1 MPARLPSAFSR
12 PGTTLTPPRGPAET
26 PVGAPARSR
35 WLHLVD
41 QIGDFWIVGVLVL
54 MVVVFGALAPS
65 LFSRGAWLSISNYSV
80 EYLILAVGQTF
91 VIMTGGIDLS
101 DGAVLGLSGMV
112 SGAVMQSMY
121 NAHASGLLTT
131 VIGFA
136 IALAVG
142 ALVGFG
148 NGFLITRLKLPP
160 FIVTLGSLTAVGAAP
175 SLINGGTEISNLPSQ
190 IGSLGTS
197 AIGGWVYV
205 TFLIA
210 VVVAVIFG
218 FVLHRT
224 RFGLRTYAIG
234 SNGLSARRAGI
245 DVDRHLIWVYT
256 LSGFL
261 AGLAGMMVMA
271 NFNVANPLSG
281 QNDELD
287 AIAAVVIGGASL
299 FGGRGHM
306 LGTFVGT
313 MIISLLVT
321 GLVLVNVNG
330 SWTEVA
336 TGIIIV
342 AAVAM
347 DQVRVRLAER

>member
-1 MPARLPSAFSR
+1 MPVRLPAAFSA
-12 PGTTLTPPRGPAET
+12 PGTTATVPRGPAEAE
-26 PVGAPARSR
+26 GERGR
-35 WLHLVD
+35 WLYLVD
-41 QIGDFWIVGVLVL
+41 RIGDFWILGVLGL
-54 MVVVFGALAPS
+54 MVLVFGS
-65 LFSRGAWLSISNYSV
+65 LNTQLFTKDAWLSISNYSV
-80 EYLILAVGQTF
+80 EYLLLAVGQLF
-91 VIMTGGIDLS
+91 VILTGGIDLS
-101 DGAVLGLSGMV
+101 DGAVLGFTGMV
-112 SGAVMQSMY
+112 SGWVMQQML
-121 NAHASGLLTT
+121 ASHVGNVLTT
-131 VIGFA
+131 AVGFA
-136 IALAVG
+136 VALALG
-142 ALVGFG
+142 ALVGFV

-175 SLINGGTEISNLPSQ
+175 SLINGGTEVSNLPPQ
-190 IGSLGTS
+190 VGRIGTS
-197 AIGGWVYV
+197 AIGGWIYA
-205 TFLIA
+205 TFLVA
-210 VVVAVIFG
+210 VVAAVVFG
-218 FVLHRT
+218 LLLHRT
-224 RFGLRTYAIG
+224 RFGLRTFAIG

-245 DVDRHLIWVYT
+245 NVDRHLVWVYT
-256 LSGFL
+256 ISGFL

-306 LGTFVGT
+306 LGTVVGT

-342 AAVAM
+342 AAVAL
-347 DQVRVRLAER
+347 DQVRLRLAER

>member
-1 MPARLPSAFSR
+1 MPTRIPSAFSP
-12 PGTTLTPPRGPAET
+12 PGTSGASPLPPGSPTEPTVRAG
-26 PVGAPARSR
+26 
-35 WLHLVD
+35 WLRVVD
-41 QIGDFWIVGVLVL
+41 QVGDFWIVGVLAI
-54 MVVVFGALAPS
+54 MVAIFGILAPA
-65 LFSRGAWLSISNYSV
+65 LFTRGAWLSISNYSV
-80 EYLILAVGQTF
+80 EYLILAVGQMF
-91 VIMTGGIDLS
+91 VILTGGIDLS
-101 DGAVLGLSGMV
+101 DGAILGLSGMV
-112 SGAVMQSMY
+112 SGAVMQSMLA
-121 NAHASGLLTT
+121 AHDGNVFTT
-131 VIGFA
+131 IVGFVVALVVGAAVGFA
-136 IALAVG
+136 
-142 ALVGFG
+142 

-160 FIVTLGSLTAVGAAP
+160 FIVTLGSLTAIGAAP
-175 SLINGGTEISNLPSQ
+175 SLINGGTEISNLPPQ
-190 IGSLGTS
+190 ISTLGTI
-197 AIGGWVYV
+197 AIGGWIYV
-205 TFLIA
+205 TFLTA
-210 VVVAVIFG
+210 VVVAVGFG
-218 FVLHRT
+218 LLLHRT

-234 SNGLSARRAGI
+234 SSGLSARRAGI
-245 DVDRHLIWVYT
+245 NVDRHLVWVYT
-256 LSGFL
+256 LSGLL

>member
-1 MPARLPSAFSR
+1 MPVKLPSALSP
-12 PGTTLTPPRGPAET
+12 PGTTS
-26 PVGAPARSR
+26 APARPESLGER
-35 WLHLVD
+35 SSWLDLVD
-41 QIGDFWIVGVLVL
+41 RIGDLWIVGVLVI
-54 MVVVFGALAPS
+54 MVLIFGLLNTE
-65 LFSRGAWLSISNYSV
+65 LFTKQAWLSISDYSV
-80 EYLILAVGQTF
+80 EYLLLAAGQLF
-91 VIMTGGIDLS
+91 VILTGGIDLS
-101 DGAVLGLSGMV
+101 DGAILGFTGMV
-112 SGAVMQSMY
+112 SGAVMQSMLGS
-121 NAHASGLLTT
+121 HDGDVLTT

-136 IALAVG
+136 VALAVG
-142 ALVGFG
+142 AAIGFA

-175 SLINGGTEISNLPSQ
+175 SLINGGTEVSNLPPQ
-190 IGSLGTS
+190 IGNIGTS
-197 AIGGWVYV
+197 AIGGWIYT
-205 TFLIA
+205 TFLVA
-210 VVVAVIFG
+210 VVVTVAFG
-218 FVLHRT
+218 LFLHRT
-224 RFGLRTYAIG
+224 RFGMRTFAIG

-245 DVDRHLIWVYT
+245 NVDRHLVWVYT
-256 LSGFL
+256 ISGLL

-321 GLVLVNVNG
+321 GLVLINVNG

-342 AAVAM
+342 AAVAL
-347 DQVRVRLAER
+347 DQVRLRLAER

>member
-1 MPARLPSAFSR
+1 MPVKLPAAFSA
-12 PGTTLTPPRGPAET
+12 PGTTS
-26 PVGAPARSR
+26 APARPASQGER
-35 WLHLVD
+35 SSWLDLVD
-41 QIGDFWIVGVLVL
+41 RIGDLWIVGVLVL
-54 MVVVFGALAPS
+54 MVLVFGLLNTE
-65 LFSRGAWLSISNYSV
+65 LFTKQAWLSISDYSV
-80 EYLILAVGQTF
+80 EYLLLAAGQLF
-91 VIMTGGIDLS
+91 VILTGGIDLS
-101 DGAVLGLSGMV
+101 DGAVLGFSGMV
-112 SGAVMQSMY
+112 SGAVMQSMLGS
-121 NAHASGLLTT
+121 HDGDVLTT
-131 VIGFA
+131 VAGFA
-136 IALAVG
+136 VALAVG
-142 ALVGFG
+142 AAIGFA

-175 SLINGGTEISNLPSQ
+175 SLINGGTEVSNLPPQ
-190 IGSLGTS
+190 IGNIGTS
-197 AIGGWVYV
+197 AIGGWIYS
-205 TFLIA
+205 TFLVAI
-210 VVVAVIFG
+210 VVTVAFG
-218 FVLHRT
+218 LFLHRT
-224 RFGLRTYAIG
+224 RFGLRTFAIG

-245 DVDRHLIWVYT
+245 NVDRHLVWVYT
-256 LSGFL
+256 ISGLL

-321 GLVLVNVNG
+321 GLVLINVNG

-342 AAVAM
+342 AAVAL
-347 DQVRVRLAER
+347 DQVRLRLAER